1 MKNYR
6 RNMKGVS
13 TVLATL
19 LMIAVAVAAALVT
32 YAWVMGYLGGTTG
45 KVGRAIQIQSVAY
58 NGTGG
63 TRNLLI
69 YVQNVGQGAVTVTD
83 IYVEGLKE
91 PSQAGTTLEKD
102 PANGVLLETETGT
115 FMIEGYFTLDVE
127 PQTKQLTVRV
137 VCEDGTFMESQA
149 SLDLPQYP

>member
-45 KVGRAIQIQSVAY
+45 KVGRAIQIQSVAAETS
-58 NGTGG
+58 GDP
-63 TRNLLI
+63 RDLLI
-69 YVQNVGQGAVTVTD
+69 YVQNVGQGAVTVSD
-83 IYVEGLKE
+83 IYVEGIQVT
-91 PSQAGTTLEKD
+91 PS
-102 PANGVLLETETGT
+102 PASAVIPETETQL
-115 FMIEGYFTLDVE
+115 FTVTDYLHLIQGQA
-127 PQTKQLTVRV
+127 QTLHLTVRV
-137 VCEDGTFMESQA
+137 VCEDGTFMENQVNI
-149 SLDLPQYP
+149 DLPAA